1 MFLGKLYSKCVDTVS
16 GLGGFGTG
24 ITSTASSGISLG
36 SSTGFALS
44 APKTT
49 ASTGLSLGG
58 FGTTATSAS
67 TGLTVGAAK
76 PTGLT
81 LGKLQNNSDVK
92 SHEINCL
99 VCVITNITFE
109 FARIIYPNLAF
120 RCTCHNDRD
129 SKF

>member
-1 MFLGKLYSKCVDTVS
+1 MLLEILYSRCIDS
-16 GLGGFGTG
+16 LAGLGGFGTG
-24 ITSTASSGISLG
+24 TTSTSSCGISLG

-58 FGTTATSAS
+58 FGSTATSAS

-81 LGKLQNNSDVK
+81 LGRLQNNSGYLEV
-92 SHEINCL
+92 S
-99 VCVITNITFE
+99 
-109 FARIIYPNLAF
+109 
-120 RCTCHNDRD
+120 
-129 SKF
+129 

>member
-1 MFLGKLYSKCVDTVS
+1 MHA

-24 ITSTASSGISLG
+24 TTSTTSSGISLG

-58 FGTTATSAS
+58 FGTTASSAS

-81 LGKLQNNSDVK
+81 LGRLQNNSEVR
-92 SHEINCL
+92 SREVNCL
-99 VCVITNITFE
+99 VCVITKV
-109 FARIIYPNLAF
+109 NLF
-120 RCTCHNDRD
+120 SN
-129 SKF
+129 SLGNLSQFGI

>member
-1 MFLGKLYSKCVDTVS
+1 MFA

-24 ITSTASSGISLG
+24 TTSTTASAISLG

-58 FGTTATSAS
+58 FGATSTSAS
-67 TGLTVGAAK
+67 TGLTKKK

-81 LGKLQNNSDVK
+81 LGS
-92 SHEINCL
+92 CR
-99 VCVITNITFE
+99 TF
-109 FARIIYPNLAF
+109 
-120 RCTCHNDRD
+120 
-129 SKF
+129 